1 MTPVRKGRKP
11 YCALGK
17 PDVLLVDLD
26 LPDMNTVD
34 LLFFVVNT
42 YQTVSIMVTTV
53 HEDEQQ
59 VLNCIESGATG
70 FFLKDSLSNKGDI
83 SMKIFNTLKHFVGLR
98 CFVSNIRGAGRIPSS
113 AEFIGWR

>member
-1 MTPVRKGRKP
+1 
-11 YCALGK
+11 
-17 PDVLLVDLD
+17 
-26 LPDMNTVD
+26 MNTVD

-70 FFLKDSLSNKGDI
+70 FFLKDSLK
-83 SMKIFNTLKHFVGLR
+83 
-98 CFVSNIRGAGRIPSS
+98 
-113 AEFIGWR
+113 